1 MQKKSF
7 FVVWDARIAEFTYQ
21 CVYSHWLVL
30 MKCDRFGI
38 FFINNV
44 HGSFAVVSHNN
55 LSLTIGCVTQMTNGV
70 RKSVTINF
78 QIFMRLT
85 ALVPYILLM
94 YDTSLNQK
102 SNSNSNA
109 KIATLKH
116 SSKELERY
124 RISIVFGYSCIAK
137 IISNAH
143 LIRSVQL
150 NFNKNRK
157 LINQIFKCGFMICF
171 SRCFF
176 FSCCLV

>member
-1 MQKKSF
+1 
-7 FVVWDARIAEFTYQ
+7 
-21 CVYSHWLVL
+21 
-30 MKCDRFGI
+30 
-38 FFINNV
+38 
-44 HGSFAVVSHNN
+44 
-55 LSLTIGCVTQMTNGV
+55 
-70 RKSVTINF
+70 
-78 QIFMRLT
+78 
-85 ALVPYILLM
+85 M

-157 LINQIFKCGFMICF
+157 LINQIFKYGFMRCF

-176 FSCCLV
+176 FSCCLVWIVNLKQKKILFHFIMSNRAQSASKCLCFFFISFDKLAFNKWRHSWFHELKFFCTHAMNNIVNEIVHKLKRILMVFFNWIWS

>member
-1 MQKKSF
+1 
-7 FVVWDARIAEFTYQ
+7 
-21 CVYSHWLVL
+21 
-30 MKCDRFGI
+30 
-38 FFINNV
+38 
-44 HGSFAVVSHNN
+44 
-55 LSLTIGCVTQMTNGV
+55 
-70 RKSVTINF
+70 
-78 QIFMRLT
+78 
-85 ALVPYILLM
+85 M

-124 RISIVFGYSCIAK
+124 RISIVFGHSCIAK

-150 NFNKNRK
+150 NFKKNRK
-157 LINQIFKCGFMICF
+157 LINQIFKCGFMRCF

-176 FSCCLV
+176 FLMLFSLNSQFETERNIVSFYYVEPGTKCFKMFVLFFHLLRQISI

>member
-1 MQKKSF
+1 
-7 FVVWDARIAEFTYQ
+7 
-21 CVYSHWLVL
+21 
-30 MKCDRFGI
+30 
-38 FFINNV
+38 
-44 HGSFAVVSHNN
+44 
-55 LSLTIGCVTQMTNGV
+55 
-70 RKSVTINF
+70 
-78 QIFMRLT
+78 
-85 ALVPYILLM
+85 M
-94 YDTSLNQK
+94 YDTWLNQK

-137 IISNAH
+137 IISIAH

-157 LINQIFKCGFMICF
+157 LINQIFKCGFMRCF

-176 FSCCLV
+176 FLMLFSLNSQFETEKILFHFIMSNRAQSASKCLCFFFHLLRQISI